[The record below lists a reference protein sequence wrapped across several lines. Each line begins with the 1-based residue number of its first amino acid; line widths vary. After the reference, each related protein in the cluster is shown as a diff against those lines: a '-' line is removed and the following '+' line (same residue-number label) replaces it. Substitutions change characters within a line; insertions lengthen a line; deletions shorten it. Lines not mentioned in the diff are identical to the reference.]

1 MSPEYWSDDMH
12 LAELFREAEHGRSW
26 FWRINWAP
34 ILGALAMVGVSALC
48 WWGLIAAVIYVKGW

>member
-1 MSPEYWSDDMH
+1 MSPEYLSDDMH
-12 LAELFREAEHGRSW
+12 LVELFREAEHSRSW

-34 ILGALAMVGVSALC
+34 ILGALAMIGVSGMV

>member
-1 MSPEYWSDDMH
+1 MH
-12 LAELFREAEHGRSW
+12 LVELFREAEHSRSW

-34 ILGALAMVGVSALC
+34 ILGALAMIGVSGMV